1 MSGRGRQGGRVA
13 WGVRVVVVV
22 AVCWLEASLAAAQTQ
37 TVNGRV
43 LDPQGGAVVDAQV
56 SLSRNVQ
63 RRVVKTAADGG
74 FAFEAVEP
82 GRYGLVVES
91 PGFMAWSMEIG
102 VGTGLQPVNVTL
114 QIAGVVEDVQVS
126 GEAPYNLTKPAP
138 TASRLGLSPLET
150 PASVSVVSG
159 DVIRGLG
166 TPTLIVAKSFA
177 PGITSS
183 APMGSGGN
191 VLNARG
197 FTGVNSVKQLFN
209 GMEIYNAGGVVSF
222 PFDPW
227 NVDHIGVLSGP
238 ASVLY
243 GTGAIGGA
251 VNVVPRRPDP
261 STHRGEV
268 QLGIGRYGQFHE
280 AIDLT
285 GPLNDRVSYRFD
297 ASVYN
302 FGHWVDRGESNS
314 QAISGS
320 VRIDA
325 TPKLRFTVSND
336 FGNQDPSKYLGT
348 PVFNNAPVPGLR
360 YTNYN
365 VLDAELNFTDNWTNV
380 ETIWTPSSTLSYH
393 NNTYFLYHDRIYR
406 DAPNYAFV
414 PATFQVRRT
423 QFRDINN
430 TYETQY
436 GNTGYL
442 RQSGRILGR
451 RNEVLVGFDLNRNYY
466 HRYDNVR
473 GGTSVVNALIFDPG
487 NYLDFYNQE
496 AKPFYRIDVD
506 QAALFAENQL
516 HVTDRLSGVVG
527 VRRDNYHVTRKD
539 DQTFVTTESHRLARR
554 RRVRAGPRPVG
565 VRAVCEGVGPGQFP
579 VQHRGE
585 PAGLPLVAG
594 TADRVRGEAEDDGRA
609 CGVDLR
615 GLRSDEAGTAHA
627 QRRRSHTDRPGG
639 PAVVARRR
647 GIVHDDRRPGARERQ
662 RHRAARPLRRLPRG
676 GGGRHDPAGRERA
689 SERAGAQ
696 RQPDGLLGSDAAVAG
711 ARRDPCGRPAFRR
724 QYERGRVTHPRIP
737 GAGSGP
743 ALARATE
750 PDHRRARRQHP
761 RRGVRG
767 FRLDHAMA
775 ARPAPF
781 PGRVAERTLLV
792 LHGVHRPPA

>member
-1 MSGRGRQGGRVA
+1 MNWS
-13 WGVRVVVVV
+13 VRVVAFVMVSWLQV
-22 AVCWLEASLAAAQTQ
+22 ALASAQTQ
-37 TVNGRV
+37 AVSGRV
-43 LDPQGGAVVDAQV
+43 VDPQGGAVVDAQV

-63 RRVVKTAADGG
+63 RRVAKTAADGG
-74 FAFEAVEP
+74 FAFEAVEA

-91 PGFMAWSMEIG
+91 PGFMAWSMEIS
-102 VGTGLQPVNVTL
+102 VGAGFQPVNVTL

-159 DVIRGLG
+159 DLIRGLG

-222 PFDPW
+222 PFNPW

-251 VNVVPRRPDP
+251 INVVPRRPDP

-268 QLGIGRYGQFHE
+268 QLGVGRFGQFHE

-302 FGHWVDRGESNS
+302 FGHWVERGESNS

-320 VRIDA
+320 VRVDA
-325 TPKLRFTVSND
+325 SPKLRFTISND
-336 FGNQDPSKYLGT
+336 FGNQEPSKYLGT
-348 PVFNNAPVPGLR
+348 PVLNNAPVPGLR

-365 VLDAELNFTDNWTNV
+365 VLDAALNFTDNWTNV
-380 ETIWTPSSTLSYH
+380 ETLWTPSPTVSYH

-406 DAPNYAFV
+406 DAPNYAYV
-414 PATFQVRRT
+414 PATNQVRRT
-423 QFRDINN
+423 QFRDINH

-442 RQSGRILGR
+442 RQSGRILGL

-473 GGTSVVNALIFDPG
+473 GGTSLVNPLVFDPG

-506 QAALFAENQL
+506 QAAVFGENQL
-516 HVTDRLSGVVG
+516 HLTDRLSGVVG

-539 DQTFVTTESHRLARR
+539 DQTFVTTESDHGATGWHVGAVFEPVRDLAVYAQYAKASDPVNSLSSIAANQQGFHLSPGRQIEFGVKQTTMGGQAEWTFAVYDLMKQGLLTPSVVNPTLTDQVGQQSSRGVEGAFTLTAGQVRVNVNGTVLRAQFDDFRAVVGGGTVQLAGNVPLNVPERSANLMIFWDPTPQWQARAIARVVGRR
-554 RRVRAGPRPVG
+554 FADNTNVAASGIPAYQVVDLGLRWRVRPN
-565 VRAVCEGVGPGQFP
+565 
-579 VQHRGE
+579 
-585 PAGLPLVAG
+585 LSL
-594 TADRVRGEAEDDGRA
+594 DGR
-609 CGVDLR
+609 VDNVF
-615 GLRSDEAGTAHA
+615 DEVYADSGSVT
-627 QRRRSHTDRPGG
+627 QW
-639 PAVVARRR
+639 
-647 GIVHDDRRPGARERQ
+647 
-662 RHRAARPLRRLPRG
+662 
-676 GGGRHDPAGRERA
+676 
-689 SERAGAQ
+689 
-696 RQPDGLLGSDAAVAG
+696 LLGQPRSAAL
-711 ARRDPCGRPAFRR
+711 
-724 QYERGRVTHPRIP
+724 
-737 GAGSGP
+737 S
-743 ALARATE
+743 LN
-750 PDHRRARRQHP
+750 
-761 RRGVRG
+761 
-767 FRLDHAMA
+767 
-775 ARPAPF
+775 
-781 PGRVAERTLLV
+781 V
-792 LHGVHRPPA
+792 LF

>member
-1 MSGRGRQGGRVA
+1 LGRNA
-13 WGVRVVVVV
+13 
-22 AVCWLEASLAAAQTQ
+22 
-37 TVNGRV
+37 
-43 LDPQGGAVVDAQV
+43 
-56 SLSRNVQ
+56 Q
-63 RRVVKTAADGG
+63 RRVARTARDGA
-74 FAFEAVEP
+74 FAFEAVES
-82 GRYGLVVES
+82 GRYGLLVEA
-91 PGFMAWSMEIG
+91 PGFMAWSSEINVLPG
-102 VGTGLQPVNVTL
+102 FESVAVTL

-138 TASRLGLSPLET
+138 TASRLGMSPLET

-159 DVIRGLG
+159 DLIRGLG

-222 PFDPW
+222 PFDAW

-268 QLGIGRYGQFHE
+268 QVGVGRYGQFHE

-365 VLDAELNFTDNWTNV
+365 VLDAALNFTDNWTNV

-487 NYLDFYNQE
+487 YYLDFYNQE

-539 DQTFVTTESHRLARR
+539 DQTFVTTESDHGATGWHLGAVFEPVRDLAVYAQYAKASDPVNSLSSIAANQQGFHLSPGRQIEFGVKQSTMGGR
-554 RRVRAGPRPVG
+554 AEWTFAVYDLMKQGLLTPSVVNPSLTDQVGQQSSRGVEGSFTMTAGQVRVNVNGTVLRARFDDF
-565 VRAVCEGVGPGQFP
+565 RAVAPGGTIQLAGNVPLNVPERSANFMIFWDPTPKWQARAVTRVVGLRFADNTN
-579 VQHRGE
+579 VAASRI
-585 PAGLPLVAG
+585 PAYQVVDLGLRWRMRPNLVI
-594 TADRVRGEAEDDGRA
+594 DGRIDNIFDEVYA
-609 CGVDLR
+609 DSGSITQWLL
-615 GLRSDEAGTAHA
+615 GPPRS
-627 QRRRSHTDRPGG
+627 
-639 PAVVARRR
+639 PAVS
-647 GIVHDDRRPGARERQ
+647 
-662 RHRAARPLRRLPRG
+662 LN
-676 GGGRHDPAGRERA
+676 
-689 SERAGAQ
+689 
-696 RQPDGLLGSDAAVAG
+696 
-711 ARRDPCGRPAFRR
+711 
-724 QYERGRVTHPRIP
+724 
-737 GAGSGP
+737 
-743 ALARATE
+743 
-750 PDHRRARRQHP
+750 
-761 RRGVRG
+761 
-767 FRLDHAMA
+767 
-775 ARPAPF
+775 
-781 PGRVAERTLLV
+781 V
-792 LHGVHRPPA
+792 LF

>member
-1 MSGRGRQGGRVA
+1 VS
-13 WGVRVVVVV
+13 WSVRVVAIVTM
-22 AVCWLEASLAAAQTQ
+22 AWLQAALASAQTQ
-37 TVNGRV
+37 TVSGRV
-43 LDPQGGAVVDAQV
+43 VDSQGGAVVGAQV

-63 RRVVKTAADGG
+63 RRVAKTGMDGA
-74 FAFEAVEP
+74 FAFEGVEA

-91 PGFMAWSMEIG
+91 PGFMAWSMDIT
-102 VGTGLQPVNVTL
+102 VGAGFQPVNVTL

-159 DVIRGLG
+159 DLIRGLG
-166 TPTLIVAKSFA
+166 TPTLIVAKSLA

-191 VLNARG
+191 ILNARG

-261 STHRGEV
+261 TTHRREV
-268 QLGIGRYGQFHE
+268 QLGVGRWAQYHE

-285 GPLNDRVSYRFD
+285 GPLNEKVSYRFD
-297 ASVYN
+297 ASLYN
-302 FGHWVDRGESNS
+302 FGHWVERGESSS

-320 VRIDA
+320 VRVDA
-325 TPKLRFTVSND
+325 TPKLRFTISND

-348 PVFNNAPVPGLR
+348 PVLNNAPVEGLR
-360 YTNYN
+360 YTNFN
-365 VLDAELNFTDNWTNV
+365 VLDAKLNFTDNWTNV
-380 ETIWTPSSTLSYH
+380 ETLWTPSNTLSYH

-406 DAPNYAFV
+406 DAPNYAYV
-414 PATFQVRRT
+414 PATNQVRRT

-430 TYETQY
+430 TYETQF

-442 RQSGRILGR
+442 RQSGRVAGM

-473 GGTSVVNALIFDPG
+473 GGTSLVSATGFNPG

-506 QAALFAENQL
+506 QGAVFGEDQL

-527 VRRDNYHVTRKD
+527 IRRDQYHVNRKD
-539 DQTFVTTESHRLARR
+539 DQTFVTTESDHGATGWHTGLVFEPMRDLALY
-554 RRVRAGPRPVG
+554 VQYARASDPVNSLSSIAANQQGFHLSPGRQIEFG
-565 VRAVCEGVGPGQFP
+565 VKQTTMG
-579 VQHRGE
+579 
-585 PAGLPLVAG
+585 
-594 TADRVRGEAEDDGRA
+594 GRA
-609 CGVDLR
+609 EWTFAVYDLMKKGLLTPSVINPTLTDQVGQQSSRGVEGAFTLTAGQVRVNVNGTVLR
-615 GLRSDEAGTAHA
+615 ARFDDF
-627 QRRRSHTDRPGG
+627 R
-639 PAVVARRR
+639 AVVAGGTTQLAGNVPLNVPERSANLMVFWDPTPRWQARGVARIVGRRFADNTNVAASR
-647 GIVHDDRRPGARERQ
+647 IPAYQVVDLGLRW
-662 RHRAARPLRRLPRG
+662 RATPKLSID
-676 GGGRHDPAGRERA
+676 GRVDNVTDEIYADSG
-689 SERAGAQ
+689 SSTQ
-696 RQPDGLLGSDAAVAG
+696 WLLGAPRSAAL
-711 ARRDPCGRPAFRR
+711 
-724 QYERGRVTHPRIP
+724 
-737 GAGSGP
+737 S
-743 ALARATE
+743 LN
-750 PDHRRARRQHP
+750 
-761 RRGVRG
+761 
-767 FRLDHAMA
+767 
-775 ARPAPF
+775 
-781 PGRVAERTLLV
+781 V
-792 LHGVHRPPA
+792 LF